1 MTKYK
6 FNELPDWA
14 RDDLY
19 TRSYNFSDYHRIKSG
34 SDLPTNDVVYLFVRG
49 TWFNKFDLDLS
60 DRSNYNCLL
69 RDYPGEFVECDGYY
83 SLYLMYPIT
92 TTRKG
97 KLHIPDEII
106 ESLETIVEHGII
118 DDNDYYQRE
127 NDEVEKQFVE
137 YVQTIAPDIDEEAAL
152 DILTE
157 YGERFSE
164 YPWLEDETLVMD
176 KGIDEFILGKLE
188 EGEKAIKENC
198 ELITYRGSECA

>member
-19 TRSYNFSDYHRIKSG
+19 TQSYNLSDYPRIKSG

-49 TWFNKFDLDLS
+49 TWFNKFDLDLME
-60 DRSNYNCLL
+60 RSNYDCLL
-69 RDYPGEFVECDGYY
+69 HYYPGQFVKCGGYY

-97 KLHIPDEII
+97 KLRIPDEIVDV
-106 ESLETIVEHGII
+106 LDTITEYGIL
-118 DDNDYYQRE
+118 DEVDYSQRE
-127 NDEVEKQFVE
+127 NEEVERQFVE
-137 YVQTIAPDIDEEAAL
+137 YVQTIAPDIDEATAL

-157 YGERFSE
+157 YSNRFSE
-164 YPWLEDETLVMD
+164 HPWLEDETLVMD
-176 KGIDEFILGKLE
+176 SQVDTLIE
-188 EGEKAIKENC
+188 EYVKEKK
-198 ELITYRGSECA
+198 

>member
-1 MTKYK
+1 MTKYR

-14 RDDLY
+14 RDGLY
-19 TRSYNFSDYHRIKSG
+19 TRSDNLSDYYRIKSG
-34 SDLPTNDVVYLFVRG
+34 SDIPTNDIVSLFVRG
-49 TWFNKFDLDLS
+49 TWFNKFDRDLME
-60 DRSNYNCLL
+60 RSNYDCLL
-69 RDYPGEFVECDGYY
+69 HYYPGQFVECGGYY

-118 DDNDYYQRE
+118 DDNDYSQRE
-127 NDEVEKQFVE
+127 SDEIERRFVE
-137 YVQTIAPDIDEEAAL
+137 YVQTIAPDIDEAAAL

-164 YPWLEDETLVMD
+164 YPWLEDENIVMD
-176 KGIDEFILGKLE
+176 SQVDTLIEEYVKGAK
-188 EGEKAIKENC
+188 
-198 ELITYRGSECA
+198 

>member
-19 TRSYNFSDYHRIKSG
+19 TRSYNLSDYHRIKSG
-34 SDLPTNDVVYLFVRG
+34 SDLPKNDVVYLFVRG

-83 SLYLMYPIT
+83 SLYLMYPIA

-97 KLHIPDEII
+97 KLRIPDEIVDV
-106 ESLETIVEHGII
+106 LDTITEYGIL
-118 DDNDYYQRE
+118 DEVDYSQRE
-127 NDEVEKQFVE
+127 NEEVERQFVE
-137 YVQTIAPDIDEEAAL
+137 YVQTIAPDIDDDAAL

-157 YGERFSE
+157 YSERFSE
-164 YPWLEDETLVMD
+164 YPWLEDENIVLDSQVD
-176 KGIDEFILGKLE
+176 ALIEEYVKGAK
-188 EGEKAIKENC
+188 
-198 ELITYRGSECA
+198 